1 VYKRQVF
8 NYIAESDV
16 TLSPGFNRDTP
27 KPFAVS
33 GSKSFIYPVTA
44 GTRLAMLVYVRSEEI
59 NAEAAGTTTNF
70 SGGVTILFD

>member
-1 VYKRQVF
+1 MF

-59 NAEAAGTTTNF
+59 NAGTTTNF